1 MPKILQTIRQGQIGG
16 GESHLLNV
24 VENLDRTVFD
34 PIVLSFTDGPM
45 IDRLKE
51 MNVPVE
57 VIPTTT
63 PFDIRVWGKV
73 KKFMQQHQIALVHAH
88 GTRSNSNIFWA
99 ANQLQIPIVY
109 TIHGWSFHDDQPF
122 WLRKGRIWGEQ
133 ILTSNAA
140 QNISVSQA
148 NQNAG
153 KKYLKNFQ
161 SEIVHYGIDQQ
172 KFNPQRTF
180 TDHRARL
187 GIAAEATLVLFVA
200 RFTHQK
206 QPQIAL
212 SAFAKAAAKDPSLTL
227 WMVGDGELKA
237 ETLALAAQLEIND
250 KVIFESFRTDI
261 PDVLA
266 AADIYIL
273 PSLWEGLPIGLL
285 EAMAM
290 GKAIVASAVD
300 GTPEVLTNHQNGIL
314 IEVSQLE
321 EQLANGILTLSSDPE
336 LAKIYG
342 QKANETVTQLF
353 SAPVMTRHIEQI
365 YHRLL
370 KK

>member
-1 MPKILQTIRQGQIGG
+1 MQTIRQGQIGG
-16 GESHLLNV
+16 GESHLLNL
-24 VENLDRTVFD
+24 VENLDRSEFD
-34 PIVLSFTDGPM
+34 PVVLSFTEGPM

-57 VIPTTT
+57 VIPTTI
-63 PFDIRVWGKV
+63 PFDMRVWGKV
-73 KKFMQQHQIALVHAH
+73 RKFMQKHQVELVHAH

-99 ANQLQIPIVY
+99 ANQQQIPIVY

-122 WLRKGRIWGEQ
+122 WLRKGRIFGEQ
-133 ILTSNAA
+133 ILTSNAT

-153 KKYLKNFQ
+153 KKYLKNFS
-161 SEIVHYGIDQQ
+161 SEIVHYGIDQH
-172 KFNPQRTF
+172 KFNPQLSF
-180 TDHRARL
+180 TNHRERL
-187 GIAAEATLVLFVA
+187 GISDQTTLVLFVA

-212 SAFAKAAAKDPSLTL
+212 KAFAKAAAKNDSLKL

-237 ETLALAAQLEIND
+237 ATLALAEELQITD
-250 KVIFESFRTDI
+250 KVIFESFRLDI

-290 GKAIVASAVD
+290 GKSIVASAVD
-300 GTPEVLTNHQNGIL
+300 GTPEVIKDHQNGIL
-314 IEVSQLE
+314 IEVDQLE
-321 EQLANGILTLSSDPE
+321 TQLENGILE
-336 LAKIYG
+336 LAANPTLAKSYG
-342 QKANETVTQLF
+342 QKATETVTQLF

-365 YHRLL
+365 YRRLL